1 MPGPELSSRC
11 WSRTFGWLP
20 SSVWSVRGPFPRSF
34 GVFRVTWMSLS
45 RRGSRPGPSHEVVGK
60 AVNLEPLCSK
70 DDQLIGLVTDAE
82 SDLGV
87 PRFGLE
93 DIEALVDFLET
104 SIVKLA

>member
-1 MPGPELSSRC
+1 
-11 WSRTFGWLP
+11 
-20 SSVWSVRGPFPRSF
+20 
-34 GVFRVTWMSLS
+34 
-45 RRGSRPGPSHEVVGK
+45 VVGK

-70 DDQLIGLVTDAE
+70 DDQLIALVTDAE